1 MSQELKF
8 LAALVL
14 LTALNPAIVFGDELN
29 CIRTTDSS
37 NGWKSSSAFNEV
49 WPKELNLSFAKFSEA
64 GGSSKA
70 LVYEIKY
77 ESGHKRVLRL
87 LPNKKMIG
95 NFVVPAGYVK
105 PAEVRYKCNLSSNG
119 VRQALAI
126 GDSNQKAKE
135 TEKNLGNSEKLT
147 VERITVSRDYIPNS
161 ERGIKEAIE
170 KLADSAPAPVA
181 KLADLLEDKRYM
193 WRYLSQK
200 SEQKAMVGATPLSC
214 NYRYYHHGELN
225 ISTAIERAYTG
236 CMVKIQKYNELMGKN
251 CKCRVVAL
259 NNTLFYDNIVYLSE
273 LGYAPVYAEVTQNE
287 QKFFIRGTV
296 EWDNPGA
303 SIADFTL
310 KNDKGIGICDGSF
323 DIKNKAK
330 GSIKIDC
337 FDGEFSGVGTFVNAG
352 YDEELRF
359 VNGTA
364 VIDLDNGSV
373 MRVVYGRDAM

>member
-1 MSQELKF
+1 MLRKLKF
-8 LAALVL
+8 VAPLICLAFLKP
-14 LTALNPAIVFGDELN
+14 TIVFGDEMN
-29 CIRTTDSS
+29 CVRTSNSS
-37 NGWKSSSAFNEV
+37 NGWRSSSIFNEI
-49 WPKELNLSFAKFSEA
+49 WPKELNLSFAIFEEA
-64 GGSSKA
+64 GGSSEA
-70 LVYEIKY
+70 LVNKIEY
-77 ESGHKRVLRL
+77 ESGHKRVVRL

-95 NFVVPAGYVK
+95 SFIVPAGYVR
-105 PAEVRYKCNLSSNG
+105 PADVRYKCNFSSNE
-119 VRQALAI
+119 VRQALTT
-126 GDSNQKAKE
+126 GDKNREVAE
-135 TEKNLGNSEKLT
+135 TEGSPDNPENLL
-147 VERITVSRDYIPNS
+147 VERVTVSQDYIPNS
-161 ERGIKEAIE
+161 ERSIMEVIE
-170 KLADSAPAPVA
+170 VLAKSAPIPVVD
-181 KLADLLEDKRYM
+181 LADLMEDRRYM
-193 WRYLSQK
+193 WRYLGKK

-214 NYRYYHHGELN
+214 NYRYYHAGELN

-273 LGYAPVYAEVTQNE
+273 LGYTPIYAEVTQNQ
-287 QKFFIRGTV
+287 QKFYIRGSV

-310 KNDKGIGICDGSF
+310 KNDKGVGICKGSF

-364 VIDLDNGSV
+364 AIDLDDGSF